1 MLGKDYLCNGSML
14 VISYDLLSRKEA
26 ELLKKEYKV
35 GGKRTLNQPNLQ

>member
-26 ELLKKEYKV
+26 ELLKKEYQV
-35 GGKRTLNQPNLQ
+35 GERSGTRC